1 MQRQMMRK
9 MQKMQQKLQAS
20 MGQIQ
25 EELADVTVEGTA
37 GQGMVK
43 VVVNGHQEIK
53 SVKINPEVVDPEDV
67 EMLEDLVLTAI
78 KDAVE
83 KSKELSSQKVSELTQ
98 GLPIPPGLL

>member
-25 EELADVTVEGTA
+25 EELADVTVEGMA

-83 KSKELSSQKVSELTQ
+83 KSKELSSQKMSELTQ

>member
-25 EELADVTVEGTA
+25 EELENVVVEGTS
-37 GQGMVK
+37 GQGMVT
-43 VVVNGHQEIK
+43 VAVDGHQQIK
-53 SVKINPEVVDPEDV
+53 SVKIKPEVVDPEDV

-78 KDAVE
+78 RDAMD
-83 KSKELSSQKVSELTQ
+83 KSKEISAEKMSALTQ
-98 GLPIPPGLL
+98 GLPIPPGLM